1 VTGGVEWGSEQRQG
15 GEIPL
20 RGGAPKGITSA
31 ANSYCQRVI
40 EGDRISMAN
49 PEEQLAATWPSGSAV
64 PMRALV
70 WIAPCA
76 SALRAAWV
84 GASAAA
90 VRATPRLFGVET
102 LCGSLGVVAAL
113 GVVLAILSR
122 GPGEPSA
129 PTVPAPSADRLLESE
144 PPALL
149 PELPKL
155 GEEIRPTGGPKQQFT
170 QANVRY
176 CLFQEIRLEAVRPLT
191 DSADLALFN
200 MLVSDWNSR
209 CGRARYVAA
218 DKSVVDR
225 ELVDRRTVLEVE
237 GRSLVMGWR
246 RGMLKPQEPP
256 ALAGAIVG
264 SQVASPSWEVVNGTP
279 TGLDRPAVS
288 AALPPVITGQ
298 ALPAGAGEDGWGS
311 KEPSLMLLHAYV
323 AARVQKRLNEL
334 GYTNTAPD
342 GAWGPMSRNAL
353 RHFKQA
359 NGLLWDDALD
369 RETVARLF
377 SMAAVSA
384 TAEAVSQTDD
394 GAQPFE
400 TAYPPPPGAKLN
412 PLNRADSQ
420 WIQQRLADLGYYEG
434 DIDGLWGIAARN
446 GLHEF
451 KTTNHLAGDD
461 EWDAAT
467 ELALKDDDAVRAL
480 DSFAARWPARSLFCS
495 AAPVVADDGAA
506 KAAGS
511 ENAKSFA
518 ELTSLCRPA
527 SASADPATASKLS
540 FRPTPAGSATLT
552 KRTSPRETQKPPV
565 PLPAPSWLRLSA
577 AATTR

>member
-1 VTGGVEWGSEQRQG
+1 MTGGVEWGSEQLQG

-20 RGGAPKGITSA
+20 RGGASKGTASA
-31 ANSYCQRVI
+31 AGSYCRQVV
-40 EGDRISMAN
+40 EGDHIPMAN
-49 PEEQLAATWPSGSAV
+49 PEEQLATTWPGGSAA
-64 PMRALV
+64 PMRAWV

-76 SALRAAWV
+76 SALRAVWA
-84 GASAAA
+84 ATSAAA
-90 VRATPRLFGVET
+90 VRATPRLLGVET
-102 LCGSLGVVAAL
+102 LCGSLGVIAAL

-129 PTVPAPSADRLLESE
+129 PAVPAPSAERLSETE

-155 GEEIRPTGGPKQQFT
+155 GEEVRPTSGLKQQFT

-200 MLVSDWNSR
+200 MLVSDWNAR
-209 CGRARYVAA
+209 CGRAHYLAS
-218 DKSVVDR
+218 DKSAVDS

-237 GRSLVMGWR
+237 GRSLLMGWR

-256 ALAGAIVG
+256 ALAGTAVG
-264 SQVASPSWEVVNGTP
+264 PTWEVVNGTP
-279 TGLDRPAVS
+279 PGLDRPTVS
-288 AALPPVITGQ
+288 ATLPPVITGQ
-298 ALPAGAGEDGWGS
+298 ALPAGGGEDGWGS

-334 GYTNTAPD
+334 GYTNTTSD

-384 TAEAVSQTDD
+384 GAETPPQADD

-400 TAYPPPPGAKLN
+400 TAYPSPPGAKLN

-446 GLHEF
+446 GLREF

-467 ELALKDDDAVRAL
+467 ELALKSEGAVRAL
-480 DSFAARWPARSLFCS
+480 DSFAARWPTRSLFCS
-495 AAPVVADDGAA
+495 AAPVVADDGIV
-506 KAAGS
+506 KASGA

-518 ELTSLCRPA
+518 ELSSLCRPA
-527 SASADPATASKLS
+527 SPSAELATPPKLS
-540 FRPTPAGSATLT
+540 FRPTPAGSATLN
-552 KRTSPRETQKPPV
+552 KRTSPREAQKPPV

-577 AATTR
+577 AAATR

>member
-1 VTGGVEWGSEQRQG
+1 VTGGVEWGSEQLQG

-20 RGGAPKGITSA
+20 RGGASKGTASA
-31 ANSYCQRVI
+31 AGSYCRQVV
-40 EGDRISMAN
+40 EGDHIPMAN
-49 PEEQLAATWPSGSAV
+49 PEEQLVTTWPGGPAA
-64 PMRALV
+64 PMRAWV
-70 WIAPCA
+70 WIALCA
-76 SALRAAWV
+76 SALRALWAA
-84 GASAAA
+84 GSAAA
-90 VRATPRLFGVET
+90 VRATPRLLGVET
-102 LCGSLGVVAAL
+102 LCGSLGVIAAL

-129 PTVPAPSADRLLESE
+129 PAVPAPSAERLSETE
-144 PPALL
+144 PPTLL

-155 GEEIRPTGGPKQQFT
+155 GEEVRPTSGLKQQFI

-209 CGRARYVAA
+209 CGRAHYLAS
-218 DKSVVDR
+218 DKSAVDS

-237 GRSLVMGWR
+237 GRSLLMGWR
-246 RGMLKPQEPP
+246 RGMLKPPEPP
-256 ALAGAIVG
+256 ALAGTIVG
-264 SQVASPSWEVVNGTP
+264 PTWEVVNGAP
-279 TGLDRPAVS
+279 PGLDRPAVS

-334 GYTNTAPD
+334 GYTNTTPD

-384 TAEAVSQTDD
+384 GAEAAPSADD

-412 PLNRADSQ
+412 PLNRGDSQ

-446 GLHEF
+446 GLREF

-467 ELALKDDDAVRAL
+467 ELALKSEGAVRAL

-495 AAPVVADDGAA
+495 AAPVVADDGTV
-506 KAAGS
+506 KAGGS

-518 ELTSLCRPA
+518 ELTSLCRPT
-527 SASADPATASKLS
+527 SPSADVATPPKLS
-540 FRPTPAGSATLT
+540 FRPTTPAGSATLP
-552 KRTSPRETQKPPV
+552 KRTSPREAQKPPV

-577 AATTR
+577 AAPTR

>member
-1 VTGGVEWGSEQRQG
+1 VTGGVESGSERLQG
-15 GEIPL
+15 GEVPL
-20 RGGAPKGITSA
+20 RGGPPSGIIGA
-31 ANSYCQRVI
+31 ARSYCRSVT
-40 EGDRISMAN
+40 EGDHVSMAN
-49 PEEQLAATWPSGSAV
+49 SEEQLAITWPGSAV
-64 PMRALV
+64 PVRGLLSR
-70 WIAPCA
+70 IAPVA
-76 SALRAAWV
+76 WAFRAARV
-84 GASAAA
+84 ATLATA
-90 VRATPRLFGVET
+90 VRAAPRLLGVET

-113 GVVLAILSR
+113 AVVLAILSR
-122 GPGEPSA
+122 GPGESSLPAAPVPNANQLLATDA
-129 PTVPAPSADRLLESE
+129 PT
-144 PPALL
+144 LL

-155 GEEIRPTGGPKQQFT
+155 GEELRPTANPKQPFT
-170 QANVRY
+170 EANVRY
-176 CLFQEIRLEAVRPLT
+176 CLFQEVRLEAVRPLT

-209 CGRARYVAA
+209 CGRARYSAS

-237 GRSLVMGWR
+237 GRSLLMGWR

-256 ALAGAIVG
+256 AFAGAIVG
-264 SQVASPSWEVVNGTP
+264 SRAASPTWEVVNGGS
-279 TGLDRPAVS
+279 TGLDRTAAG

-298 ALPAGAGEDGWGS
+298 ALPAAAGEDGWGS

-353 RHFKQA
+353 RHFKEA

-377 SMAAVSA
+377 SMAALSA
-384 TAEAVSQTDD
+384 TSGAIAQPDD

-412 PLNRADSQ
+412 PLNRADCE

-434 DIDGLWGIAARN
+434 DIDGLWGIAAR
-446 GLHEF
+446 GALHEF
-451 KTTNHLAGDD
+451 KTTNHLSGDD

-467 ELALKDDDAVRAL
+467 ELALKSEGAVRAL
-480 DSFAARWPARSLFCS
+480 DSFAARWPTRSSFCS
-495 AAPVVADDGAA
+495 AAPVVVDDGAA
-506 KAAGS
+506 KVGSS

-518 ELTSLCRPA
+518 ELANLCRQA
-527 SASADPATASKLS
+527 STNSDFAAAPRLS
-540 FRPTPAGSATLT
+540 FRPTGGVTPT
-552 KRTSPRETQKPPV
+552 KRTSPREAQKPPV

-577 AATTR
+577 AAATR

>member
-1 VTGGVEWGSEQRQG
+1 VTGGVESGSKQLQG
-15 GEIPL
+15 REIPL
-20 RGGAPKGITSA
+20 RAEASNGGTGTES
-31 ANSYCQRVI
+31 SYCGPVT
-40 EGDRISMAN
+40 EGNDVSMAH
-49 PEEQLAATWPSGSAV
+49 PEEQVAISWLGESVA
-64 PMRALV
+64 PMPGLV
-70 WIAPCA
+70 SRIAPLGL
-76 SALRAAWV
+76 ALRAAGV
-84 GASAAA
+84 AALA
-90 VRATPRLFGVET
+90 AVVRATPRLLGVET

-113 GVVLAILSR
+113 TVVVAILSR
-122 GPGEPSA
+122 GPGEPSSPAA
-129 PTVPAPSADRLLESE
+129 PVPGVNHLLETDA
-144 PPALL
+144 PALL

-155 GEEIRPTGGPKQQFT
+155 GEEVRPAGGLKQPFT

-176 CLFQEIRLEAVRPLT
+176 CLFQEVRLEAVRALT

-200 MLVSDWNSR
+200 LLVSDWNSR
-209 CGRARYVAA
+209 CGRTRYLASDKAA
-218 DKSVVDR
+218 VDR

-237 GRSLVMGWR
+237 GRSLLMGWR
-246 RGMLKPQEPP
+246 RNMLKPQEPP
-256 ALAGAIVG
+256 AFAGTIVG
-264 SQVASPSWEVVNGTP
+264 SRGASPTWEVVNGVP
-279 TGLDRPAVS
+279 TGLDRSAAG

-353 RHFKQA
+353 RHFKEA

-384 TAEAVSQTDD
+384 TSGAIAQPDD

-400 TAYPPPPGAKLN
+400 TAYPPPSGAKLN
-412 PLNRADSQ
+412 PLNRADSE

-446 GLHEF
+446 ALHEF
-451 KTTNHLAGDD
+451 KTTNHLSGDD

-467 ELALKDDDAVRAL
+467 ELALKSEGAVRAL
-480 DSFAARWPARSLFCS
+480 DSFAARWPARSSFCS
-495 AAPVVADDGAA
+495 AAPVVADDGTA
-506 KAAGS
+506 KAGGS

-518 ELTSLCRPA
+518 ELANLCRQA
-527 SASADPATASKLS
+527 SANSDLAATPRLS
-540 FRPTPAGSATLT
+540 FRPTGATST
-552 KRTSPRETQKPPV
+552 KRTSPREVQKPPV

-577 AATTR
+577 AAATR

>member
-1 VTGGVEWGSEQRQG
+1 VTGGVESGSDQLQG
-15 GEIPL
+15 GELPL
-20 RGGAPKGITSA
+20 RGGAPTGITGA
-31 ANSYCQRVI
+31 ASSYCEPVI
-40 EGDRISMAN
+40 EGDQVSMAN
-49 PEEQLAATWPSGSAV
+49 PEEQLAIRWPGGSAG
-64 PMRALV
+64 PMRGLV
-70 WIAPCA
+70 SRMAPYA
-76 SALRAAWV
+76 SAVRAAW
-84 GASAAA
+84 AAA
-90 VRATPRLFGVET
+90 VRAAPRLLGVET

-113 GVVLAILSR
+113 AVVLTILSR
-122 GPGEPSA
+122 EPGEPSA
-129 PTVPAPSADRLLESE
+129 PLVPVPSASHVSQTEA
-144 PPALL
+144 PALL

-155 GEEIRPTGGPKQQFT
+155 GEELRPAAGQQFT
-170 QANVRY
+170 EANVRY
-176 CLFQEIRLEAVRPLT
+176 CLFQEVRLEAVRPLT

-209 CGRARYVAA
+209 CGRARYSAS

-237 GRSLVMGWR
+237 GHSLLMGWR

-256 ALAGAIVG
+256 AFAGAIG
-264 SQVASPSWEVVNGTP
+264 SRAASPTWEVVNGVP
-279 TGLDRPAVS
+279 AGLDRPTAS

-334 GYTNTAPD
+334 GYTNTTPD

-353 RHFKQA
+353 RHFKEA

-384 TAEAVSQTDD
+384 TSGATAQPDD
-394 GAQPFE
+394 AAQPFE

-412 PLNRADSQ
+412 PLNRADSE
-420 WIQQRLADLGYYEG
+420 WIQQRLAELGYYDG
-434 DIDGLWGIAARN
+434 DVDGLWGIAARN
-446 GLHEF
+446 ALHEF
-451 KTTNHLAGDD
+451 KTTNHLSGDD

-467 ELALKDDDAVRAL
+467 ELALKSEGAVRAL
-480 DSFAARWPARSLFCS
+480 DSFAARWPTRSLFCS
-495 AAPVVADDGAA
+495 AAPVVADDGTA
-506 KAAGS
+506 KAGGS

-518 ELTSLCRPA
+518 ELTNLCRQP
-527 SASADPATASKLS
+527 SANTDFAGAPKLS
-540 FRPTPAGSATLT
+540 FRPTVGATST
-552 KRTSPRETQKPPV
+552 KRAPPHEAQKPPV

-577 AATTR
+577 AAATR

>member
-1 VTGGVEWGSEQRQG
+1 MTGGVEWGSEQLQG

-20 RGGAPKGITSA
+20 RDGVSKETTSA
-31 ANSYCQRVI
+31 ASSYCQQVV
-40 EGDRISMAN
+40 EGGHIPMAN
-49 PEEQLAATWPSGSAV
+49 PEEQLATTWPGGSAA
-64 PMRALV
+64 PMRAWV

-76 SALRAAWV
+76 SALRAVWA
-84 GASAAA
+84 ATSAAA
-90 VRATPRLFGVET
+90 VRATPRLLGVET
-102 LCGSLGVVAAL
+102 LCGSLGVIAAL

-129 PTVPAPSADRLLESE
+129 PAVPAPSAERLSETE

-155 GEEIRPTGGPKQQFT
+155 GEEVRPTSGLKQQFT

-200 MLVSDWNSR
+200 MLVSDWNAQ
-209 CGRARYVAA
+209 CGRAHYLAS
-218 DKSVVDR
+218 DKSAVDS
-225 ELVDRRTVLEVE
+225 ELIDRRTVLEVE
-237 GRSLVMGWR
+237 GRSLLMGWR

-256 ALAGAIVG
+256 ALAGTVVG
-264 SQVASPSWEVVNGTP
+264 PTWEVVNGTP
-279 TGLDRPAVS
+279 PGLDRPAVS

-334 GYTNTAPD
+334 GYTNTTPD

-384 TAEAVSQTDD
+384 GAETPPQADD

-400 TAYPPPPGAKLN
+400 TAYPSPPGAKLN

-446 GLHEF
+446 GLREF

-467 ELALKDDDAVRAL
+467 ELALKSEGAVRAL
-480 DSFAARWPARSLFCS
+480 DSFAARWPTRSLFCS
-495 AAPVVADDGAA
+495 AAPVVADDGIV
-506 KAAGS
+506 KASGA

-518 ELTSLCRPA
+518 ELSSLCRPA
-527 SASADPATASKLS
+527 SPSAELATPPKLS
-540 FRPTPAGSATLT
+540 FRPTPAGSATLN
-552 KRTSPRETQKPPV
+552 KRTSPREAQKPPV

-577 AATTR
+577 AAATR

>member
-1 VTGGVEWGSEQRQG
+1 
-15 GEIPL
+15 
-20 RGGAPKGITSA
+20 
-31 ANSYCQRVI
+31 
-40 EGDRISMAN
+40 MAN
-49 PEEQLAATWPSGSAV
+49 PEEQLAIRWPGQSAV
-64 PMRALV
+64 PMRGLV
-70 WIAPCA
+70 SRIAHHA
-76 SALRAAWV
+76 SAVRAAW
-84 GASAAA
+84 AAA
-90 VRATPRLFGVET
+90 VRAAPRLLGVET

-113 GVVLAILSR
+113 AVVLTILSR

-129 PTVPAPSADRLLESE
+129 SVAPVPSVNHVPETEA
-144 PPALL
+144 PALL

-155 GEEIRPTGGPKQQFT
+155 GEELRPAAGQQF
-170 QANVRY
+170 AAAHVRY
-176 CLFQEIRLEAVRPLT
+176 CLFQEVRLEAVRPLT

-209 CGRARYVAA
+209 CGRARYSAS

-237 GRSLVMGWR
+237 GRSLLMGWR
-246 RGMLKPQEPP
+246 RGMLKPQEP
-256 ALAGAIVG
+256 AAFAGTIVG
-264 SQVASPSWEVVNGTP
+264 PRASSPTWEVVNGVP
-279 TGLDRPAVS
+279 TGVDGPATG

-298 ALPAGAGEDGWGS
+298 ALPAGAGEEGWGS

-353 RHFKQA
+353 RHFKEA

-384 TAEAVSQTDD
+384 TSGTIAQTDD
-394 GAQPFE
+394 GTQPFE

-412 PLNRADSQ
+412 PLNRADSE
-420 WIQQRLADLGYYEG
+420 WIQQRLADLGYYDG

-446 GLHEF
+446 ALHEF
-451 KTTNHLAGDD
+451 KTTNHLSGDD

-467 ELALKDDDAVRAL
+467 ELALKADGAERAL
-480 DSFAARWPARSLFCS
+480 DSFAARWPTRSSFCS
-495 AAPVVADDGAA
+495 AAPVVADDGTA

-511 ENAKSFA
+511 ESAKSFA
-518 ELTSLCRPA
+518 ELTNLCRQP
-527 SASADPATASKLS
+527 SANSDLAAPPKLS
-540 FRPTPAGSATLT
+540 FRPTGGATPT
-552 KRTSPRETQKPPV
+552 KRTSPKEAQKPPV

-577 AATTR
+577 AATR

>member
-1 VTGGVEWGSEQRQG
+1 MTGGAEWGSEQLQR

-20 RGGAPKGITSA
+20 RGGAEKAITDASGG
-31 ANSYCQRVI
+31 YCQQVI
-40 EGDRISMAN
+40 EDDHISMAN
-49 PEEQLAATWPSGSAV
+49 PEEQLAITWPSGPAA
-64 PMRALV
+64 PTRTLV
-70 WIAPCA
+70 GIAPCA
-76 SALRAAWV
+76 SAVRAAWTA
-84 GASAAA
+84 ASALA
-90 VRATPRLFGVET
+90 VRATPRLWSVET

-113 GVVLAILSR
+113 GMVLAILSR
-122 GPGEPSA
+122 GPAEPN
-129 PTVPAPSADRLLESE
+129 VPAAPAPGVDRPSEAE

-155 GEEIRPTGGPKQQFT
+155 GEESRPTGGPKQQFT

-176 CLFQEIRLEAVRPLT
+176 CLFQEVRLEAVRPLT

-200 MLVSDWNSR
+200 MLVGDWNSQ
-209 CGRARYVAA
+209 CGRARYSAS

-237 GRSLVMGWR
+237 GRSLLMGWR

-256 ALAGAIVG
+256 ALAAAIVG
-264 SQVASPSWEVVNGTP
+264 SRAAPPTWEVVNGAP
-279 TGLDRPAVS
+279 TGLERPAA

-298 ALPAGAGEDGWGS
+298 ALPAGVGEDGWGS

-353 RHFKQA
+353 KHFKQA

-377 SMAAVSA
+377 SMAALSA
-384 TAEAVSQTDD
+384 TSEATPQTDD
-394 GAQPFE
+394 GGQPFE
-400 TAYPPPPGAKLN
+400 TAYPPPPGARLN
-412 PLNRADSQ
+412 PLNRPDSQ
-420 WIQQRLADLGYYEG
+420 WIQQRLTDLGYYEG
-434 DIDGLWGIAARN
+434 DIDGLWGIAARSA
-446 GLHEF
+446 LREF
-451 KTTNHLAGDD
+451 KTTNRLSGDD

-467 ELALKDDDAVRAL
+467 ELALKSEGAVRAL
-480 DSFAARWPARSLFCS
+480 DSFAARWPTRSSFCS
-495 AAPVVADDGAA
+495 AAPVVADDTTA
-506 KAAGS
+506 KGGGQ

-518 ELTSLCRPA
+518 ELASLCRQA
-527 SASADPATASKLS
+527 SANADVATAPRVS
-540 FRPTPAGSATLT
+540 FRPTGSTATLT
-552 KRTSPRETQKPPV
+552 RRNAPREVQKPPV

-577 AATTR
+577 AAATR